1 MPSVTWQIL
10 NKGASRV
17 EGGGGIKI
25 CDLTQFY
32 SPVSGGVKR
41 YLQEK
46 AAYVHEHTA
55 EDRHILIVP
64 GPADGM
70 VEDGRTRTY
79 TIKSPLVSRTSR
91 YRALLRLEAVERILE
106 REMPDVI
113 ESGDPYQVAWKAIA
127 SGEALRIPVIGF
139 YHSHFPEAYL
149 RSVGKF
155 FGKTATEFVMDLS
168 RRYVR
173 NLYNRFA
180 RTLVPSP
187 ALGGLLKDW
196 GVENTENIDLGV
208 NTAIFKPEPDDSVE
222 TREKLGIPP
231 GRVLLLYVGRLASE
245 KNTRVLFEAFHLL
258 NRKHAS
264 RFHLL
269 AVGDGNQRG
278 HLQDLQSATGAV
290 TWFPYCEDMQQ
301 LARYYRAADLFVHP
315 GVQETFGLVALESQ
329 ASGTPVVGIA
339 GSYMDRIIFNSQ
351 QDWARENSS
360 PALARAILEAAEAH
374 LACTGRA
381 TSRTVREL
389 YSWTSVFDRLFAI
402 YRNVVKDYRVQPSPW
417 PARKTS

>member
-1 MPSVTWQIL
+1 M
-10 NKGASRV
+10 
-17 EGGGGIKI
+17 KI

-41 YLQEK
+41 YLTEK
-46 AAYVHEHTA
+46 AAYLHEYTID
-55 EDRHILIVP
+55 DRHILIIP
-64 GPADGM
+64 GSADGM
-70 VEDGRTRTY
+70 TEDGRARTY
-79 TIKSPLVSRTSR
+79 TIRSPLISRTSR

-127 SGEALRIPVIGF
+127 SGEALRIPVVAF

-149 RSVGKF
+149 RSAGKF
-155 FGKTATEFVMDLS
+155 FGNTAMEFVMDLS

-187 ALGGLLKDW
+187 ALGALLRDW
-196 GVENTENIDLGV
+196 GVDNVENIDLGV
-208 NTAIFKPEPDDSVE
+208 NTSVFKPEPHDSAV
-222 TREKLGIPP
+222 TRQELNVPSDRI
-231 GRVLLLYVGRLASE
+231 LLLYVGRLAAE
-245 KNTRVLFEAFHLL
+245 KNTRVLFDAFELL
-258 NRKHAS
+258 HRHDPG

-269 AVGDGNQRG
+269 TIGDGGQRSYV
-278 HLQDLQSATGAV
+278 QDLQAATGAV
-290 TWFPYCEDMQQ
+290 TWLSYCGDAAQ

-329 ASGTPVVGIA
+329 ACGTPVVGIA

-351 QDWARENSS
+351 QDWARENSG
-360 PALARAILEAAEAH
+360 PALAQAIREAADANLAH
-374 LACTGRA
+374 TGGA
-381 TSRTVREL
+381 TSTKVRSL

-402 YRNVVKDYRVQPSPW
+402 YRDVVKDYRQ
-417 PARKTS
+417 